1 MSLIRILIVV
11 GLAGGA
17 YHYWKGH
24 RAESIQAVSGP
35 AVSTNGFV
43 ALPPADGQ
51 NPRSV
56 YVIAAENC
64 PHEDAQRADRLA
76 EDLGRKG
83 IPVVRSHNISF
94 SLNGADSSVAN
105 RISSVMNG
113 PLPIVFVQGRAKS
126 NPSLDEVLAEYQ
138 GAGR

>member
-1 MSLIRILIVV
+1 MGLIRILIVV
-11 GLAGGA
+11 GLAGGG

-24 RAESIQAVSGP
+24 RAESIQTVGGP
-35 AVSTNGFV
+35 AVSSNGFV

-76 EDLGRKG
+76 EDLARQG

-94 SLNGADSSVAN
+94 SLDGADSSVAQ
-105 RISSVMNG
+105 RITSVMNG

-126 NPSLDEVLAEYQ
+126 NPSLEEVLAEVQ
-138 GAGR
+138 GTRR

>member
-1 MSLIRILIVV
+1 MSFIRLLIVV

-17 YHYWKGH
+17 YHYWKEH
-24 RAESIQAVSGP
+24 RAGAVQAASGP
-35 AVSTNGFV
+35 AVSAHGFV

-76 EDLGRKG
+76 EDLGRRG

-94 SLNGADSSVAN
+94 SLNGADSSVAQ
-105 RISSVMNG
+105 RITSVMNG
-113 PLPIVFVQGRAKS
+113 PLPIVFVQGRARS